1 MKLSRNPDDYNY
13 LALSNCARVESIN
26 DPSDWNH
33 VQKALSILGFSNEDK
48 QSMWRIIA
56 AILVLGNVQFE
67 QNPNQKDSHKVSIK
81 NRDVVDT
88 VGDLLGVPGM
98 MLARVLTSRSIVT
111 GVGKKQS
118 QIHIPLDLVEVIK
131 P

>member
-1 MKLSRNPDDYNY
+1 M
-13 LALSNCARVESIN
+13 ALSNCARVESIN